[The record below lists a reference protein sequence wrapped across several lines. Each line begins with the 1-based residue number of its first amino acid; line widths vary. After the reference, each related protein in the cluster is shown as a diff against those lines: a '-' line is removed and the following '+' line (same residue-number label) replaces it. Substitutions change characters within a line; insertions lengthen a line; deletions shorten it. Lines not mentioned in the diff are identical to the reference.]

1 MPDRRVSNGYNLFRN
16 VHVAE
21 FSACIFW
28 TRQPLKLQ
36 RFKALSTDFGSVK
49 FFVQHI
55 RITAGHGCK
64 LNADCE
70 PSSI

>member
-1 MPDRRVSNGYNLFRN
+1 MPDRRVSNGYNLFRD

-36 RFKALSTDFGSVK
+36 RFKALSTNFGSVK
-49 FFVQHI
+49 FFVQH
-55 RITAGHGCK
+55 
-64 LNADCE
+64 N
-70 PSSI
+70 S